1 MNQLMMKI
9 EKRFVD
15 KKTGQIFFQF
25 QLGPFKKTM
34 ATTVAIA
41 LRRVMM
47 ASLKTIAITS
57 AHGDLYQG
65 DSLREDVF
73 ELSLNLQQVVI
84 KSSVFPFLGTGKL
97 QKKGP
102 AIVTA
107 GDINLPDGL
116 ELVNPYQYLCTL
128 NEGYTLNLALILSSP
143 PRIRFE
149 SGIPLKS
156 SLPLEQIDQFT
167 PSNDELPVQDVP
179 SPVTKKKK
187 KDLKKSEKKRKKKDL
202 TELEEN
208 NKEPTIILTKD
219 SPKSLPLDSILVDP
233 IYAPVQSCSFEIIN
247 LVGSYFPEYLELTK
261 SSLTQTPEYLR
272 MSIVTNGSIE
282 PVLAVEDAI
291 QELSSALS
299 LFTSLTHAF
308 TRDYNTI
315 LALNFKQLPRNH
327 PNQITKEYFDVICKK
342 MDLINLNLSIENE
355 LLLRRNGISTLGNIV
370 LLPLSVLKD
379 LGLKDK
385 EFLEL
390 KSSLNKFGFWKDIT
404 IKNWE
409 NS

>member
-1 MNQLMMKI
+1 MSQLMMKI

-34 ATTVAIA
+34 ATTVGVA

-47 ASLKTIAITS
+47 GSSKTIAITS

-73 ELSLNLQQVVI
+73 EFSLNLQQVII
-84 KSSVFPFLGTGKL
+84 KSAVFPFLGTGKL

-102 AIVTA
+102 AILTA
-107 GDINLPDGL
+107 GDIILPEGL

-128 NEGYTLNLALILSSP
+128 NEGYTLNLALVLSSP
-143 PRIRFE
+143 PRARFE

-156 SLPLEQIDQFT
+156 APPLNTVGQT
-167 PSNDELPVQDVP
+167 ATSDESLPVQDSRNP
-179 SPVTKKKK
+179 
-187 KDLKKSEKKRKKKDL
+187 LNRRKKKDL
-202 TELEEN
+202 ADGEKNAKKSPNL
-208 NKEPTIILTKD
+208 LTKD

-247 LVGSYFPEYLELTK
+247 VVGSYFPEYLELTK
-261 SSLTQTPEYLR
+261 SGLNQTPEYLR

-282 PVLAVEDAI
+282 PVLAVQDAV
-291 QELSSALS
+291 QELNGALS
-299 LFTSLTHAF
+299 LFTPLTHIFASY
-308 TRDYNTI
+308 YNTI
-315 LALNFKQLPRNH
+315 SAFHFKKSSKNLS
-327 PNQITKEYFDVICKK
+327 NQIAKNYFDVICKK
-342 MDLINLNLSIENE
+342 IDLSNLNLSTENE
-355 LLLRRNGISTLGNIV
+355 LFLRRNGISTLGNIISMPV
-370 LLPLSVLKD
+370 SVLKN
-379 LGLKDK
+379 LGLKNK

-390 KSSLNKFGFWKDIT
+390 KASLNKFGFWTEVTPKD
-404 IKNWE
+404 WE
-409 NS
+409 NIQV